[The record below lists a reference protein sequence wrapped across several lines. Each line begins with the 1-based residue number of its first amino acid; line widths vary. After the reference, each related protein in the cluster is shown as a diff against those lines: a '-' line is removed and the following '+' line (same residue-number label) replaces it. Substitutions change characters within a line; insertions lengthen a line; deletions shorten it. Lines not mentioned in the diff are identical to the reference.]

1 MPRCACEPCTR
12 WRPDLVTSLS
22 GVTVDGR
29 WFCSKACVERMAR
42 RRLVE
47 RKAADTPAP
56 SVPPMRLGVLLR
68 SQGAIT
74 ADQLHEALLAQR
86 GSHLRLGAQLRAL
99 YGIEK
104 TAILRA
110 LAAQAGTRYLTSID
124 TACVSDA
131 PCGLAPA
138 AVEALGLIPFSE
150 PDAQGRV
157 RVASTSPI
165 RWAAVTALTQLTG
178 WTPEPYLVE
187 DETWQTLFTQYA
199 AAAARTAR
207 EVQTAGTVTE
217 AAARIA
223 EAAARARRTTIVE
236 ARFDPH
242 TWIRVSGDG
251 SVHDVLLTP
260 TAAEETAW
268 QAVNISL

>member
-1 MPRCACEPCTR
+1 MARCASEPCTR
-12 WRPDLVTSLS
+12 WRPDMVAALA

-29 WFCSKACVERMAR
+29 WFCSKTCVERMAR

-47 RKAADTPAP
+47 QRTADPTAP
-56 SVPPMRLGVLLR
+56 TVPPMRLGVLLR

-74 ADQLHEALLAQR
+74 ADQLHEALVAQR
-86 GSHLRLGAQLRAL
+86 ETQLKLGAQLRVL

-104 TAILRA
+104 GAILRA

-124 TACVSDA
+124 PACVSDG
-131 PCGLAPA
+131 PGGLAPA
-138 AVEALGLIPFSE
+138 AVEALGLIPFST
-150 PDAQGRV
+150 PDAQGRI
-157 RVASTSPI
+157 RVASTSPV
-165 RWAAVTALTQLTG
+165 RWAAVTALQQLTG

-187 DETWQTLFTQYA
+187 DDTWQALFAQYA
-199 AAAARTAR
+199 AAASRTAR
-207 EVQTAGTVTE
+207 GLQTAGTVPE

-242 TWIRVSGDG
+242 TWIRVSGDS

-260 TAAEETAW
+260 SAAEETAW